1 MGKSIEELLQEALD
15 IHLVEMA
22 NLDKRRTGFTNQNL
36 VVYIS
41 TKQGSHGP
49 RVKVFLKG
57 NPKDSIS
64 FSIEKEPKKLTESKL
79 KLSQKEISEIKYW
92 ISINSVE
99 LLKLWNTNYQN
110 VEIFDVLRNLDKI

>member
-1 MGKSIEELLQEALD
+1 MKTLKECLED
-15 IHLVEMA
+15 IFESLYEMA
-22 NLDKRRTGFTNQNL
+22 NIGSKDTGLSNQNIMI
-36 VVYIS
+36 YIS

-57 NPKDSIS
+57 NPNKSVS
-64 FSIEKEPKKLTESKL
+64 FSISKEPIILTDNILNL
-79 KLSQKEISEIKYW
+79 KQKEISEIKYW